1 MRNYKH
7 MIYTFEQVETWSGEE
22 LTCANVV
29 DKVKK
34 LSSALTKRGLQ
45 RQQVVALCLQNT
57 NYYPVVMLA
66 VNSCNAIVTPCNP
79 NYTECEFIILL
90 FSIWKAKLRQKS
102 SLIIIEWRTRKSE
115 KNVC

>member
-79 NYTECEFIILL
+79 NYTECEFIYYVFFRLKSYR
-90 FSIWKAKLRQKS
+90 FAKKS
-102 SLIIIEWRTRKSE
+102 
-115 KNVC
+115 V